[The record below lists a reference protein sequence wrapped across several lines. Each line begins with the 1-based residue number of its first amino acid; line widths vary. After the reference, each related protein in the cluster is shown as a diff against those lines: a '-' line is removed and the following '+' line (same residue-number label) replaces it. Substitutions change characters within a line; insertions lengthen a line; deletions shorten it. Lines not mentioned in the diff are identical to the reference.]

1 MACFSLS
8 LYFRRRLFSLTSLL
22 TITFLDWVNNFHP
35 AFFLDDKLILSI
47 YCWAAGSQQTCPVG
61 SQWPTHW
68 WSHYQNRALIW
79 APQSQMVPIVGWQ
92 TLSREGPTV
101 GSTAVSQIPS
111 VSVAQKGF
119 VENCDGGSHR
129 VNCGA
134 WPSWVSVR
142 VSLLQ
147 SPTIH
152 FLPLFMLSWA
162 WFLLQSS
169 PGRQNKAFIHAK
181 SPLTS
186 VLAKGTVKL
195 SQSWSH
201 VSFFCFEIQLFVV
214 CCACAVVL

>member
-92 TLSREGPTV
+92 TLSREGPDLPNCQITKQPWTGFHWHFKRP
-101 GSTAVSQIPS
+101 GSDII
-111 VSVAQKGF
+111 F
-119 VENCDGGSHR
+119 
-129 VNCGA
+129 
-134 WPSWVSVR
+134 
-142 VSLLQ
+142 
-147 SPTIH
+147 
-152 FLPLFMLSWA
+152 FF
-162 WFLLQSS
+162 F
-169 PGRQNKAFIHAK
+169 
-181 SPLTS
+181 
-186 VLAKGTVKL
+186 
-195 SQSWSH
+195 
-201 VSFFCFEIQLFVV
+201 SFFLTIITRIVCARTQFWLLLLNSIQ
-214 CCACAVVL
+214 CTNSNTIE